1 MAAGAAALT
10 SNIRVVRLTD
20 GVYRVEHDERADV
33 VYVAGPANDRWAFAN
48 GQVYRQKQEPSRP
61 RRSSRGEST
70 EALMAPMPATVLKV
84 SVTPGAH
91 VKAGEALVVLE
102 AMKMEIALRA
112 PHDGVVTGINC
123 REGELV
129 QPDSVLVELKST

>member
-1 MAAGAAALT
+1 MQLT
-10 SNIRVVRLTD
+10 RIAD
-20 GVYRVEHDERADV
+20 GVYRVEHDGRADV

-48 GQVYRQKQEPSRP
+48 GEVYRQRQESSRP

-70 EALMAPMPATVLKV
+70 ETLMAPMPATVLKV
-84 SVTPGAH
+84 AVAPGAR
-91 VKAGEALVVLE
+91 VKAGDALVVLE

-112 PHDGVVTGINC
+112 PHDGIVTAINC

-129 QPDSVLVELKST
+129 QPESVLVEMKST

>member
-1 MAAGAAALT
+1 M
-10 SNIRVVRLTD
+10 
-20 GVYRVEHDERADV
+20 YRVEHDGRADL

-48 GQVYRQKQEPSRP
+48 GEVYRDKRELP
-61 RRSSRGEST
+61 RTRRASGGDAT
-70 EALMAPMPATVLKV
+70 ETLTAPMPATVLKV
-84 SVTPGAH
+84 LIAPGSQ
-91 VKAGEALVVLE
+91 VKSGDALIVLE

-112 PHDGVVTGINC
+112 PHDGTVTAINC

>member
-1 MAAGAAALT
+1 MASVT
-10 SNIRVVRLTD
+10 RLRD
-20 GVYRVEHDERADV
+20 GVYRVEHDGRAEL

-48 GQVYRQKQEPSRP
+48 GEVYRQKQESARP
-61 RRSSRGEST
+61 RRASRGDAT
-70 EALMAPMPATVLKV
+70 ETLMAPMPATVLKV
-84 SVTPGAH
+84 SAAPGAH
-91 VKAGEALVVLE
+91 VKAGDALVVLE

-112 PHDGVVTGINC
+112 PHDGIVTAINC